1 MTDINWAKLNE
12 VYQSA
17 PTQKN
22 NESRQPLPDGVYRA
36 RVKNVT
42 FNVSRAGKEYLFW
55 VLEVLEGPHAGR
67 NLIKRNMMVT
77 ASNMS
82 HMKKDVAMCGVNP
95 PASLEVFYDADE
107 RVRFRKSL
115 LDVELM
121 CNQKTDGEFVDVYFE
136 TRLSAA
142 PPQEPATG
150 SMGVTNT
157 FADDDVP
164 F

>member
-1 MTDINWAKLNE
+1 MTDINWAAANNA
-12 VYQSA
+12 YQSA
-17 PTQKN
+17 PTPSN
-22 NESRQPLPDGVYRA
+22 GDSRLPIPDGSYKTKVHST
-36 RVKNVT
+36 T
-42 FNVSRAGKEYLFW
+42 FNMSQAGKLYLFW
-55 VLEVLEGPHAGR
+55 VLEILEGANAGR

-77 ASNMS
+77 ETNMS
-82 HMKKDVAMCGVNP
+82 HLKKDVAMCGVNP
-95 PASLEVFYDADE
+95 PASLEVFSDADE
-107 RVRFRKSL
+107 RIRFLKSL

-121 CNQKTDGEFVDVYFE
+121 CTQKTQGEFVDVYFD